1 MLVKNNKLLVIFTAV
16 LLAFSMTS
24 LSINKAYANEAHNKD
39 LSLQDEHLIEF
50 LTEIENMPDHV
61 IQEGNNAIKAY
72 LEKETDFD
80 FNASKLPNG
89 EVAIQP
95 ASLGGIASC
104 VGAVGTAIVVNFT
117 PAKILKVKSA
127 LKSVGGA
134 TKFVKALKPYY
145 KMSREDGLSKTASI
159 KQAVKLAAGDA
170 GPDAKEALL
179 DLFGVSTVVG
189 ACSGAFD

>member
-61 IQEGNNAIKAY
+61 IQEGNNAIEAY